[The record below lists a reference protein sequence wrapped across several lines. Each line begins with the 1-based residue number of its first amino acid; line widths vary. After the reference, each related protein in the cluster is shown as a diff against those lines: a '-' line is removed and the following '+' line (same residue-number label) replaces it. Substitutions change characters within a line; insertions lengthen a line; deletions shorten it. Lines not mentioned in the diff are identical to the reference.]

1 MLHSG
6 IHPTVAGVLLAFSIP
21 FGNGNKKTASRILQH
36 RLHKPVAFFILP
48 VFALAN
54 TAIVFSTGWSSGLFS
69 NEGWGILSGLVFGKP
84 AGILLFATIAVSTG
98 ICSLQPH
105 LTWRQLAGAA
115 LLAGIGFTMSI
126 FITML
131 AFSNPAHI
139 AIAKTAIIFASL
151 ISAIAGLL
159 WLHFTLPESIKD
171 S

>member
-36 RLHKPVAFFILP
+36 WLHKPVAFFILP

-126 FITML
+126 FVTML
-131 AFSNPAHI
+131 AFNNPAHI